1 MQEIC
6 IYIQTVLVKNAK
18 IVQRKYAE
26 ICSFICNI
34 CRSLYIAYF
43 AFTCTPHFA
52 DASLLGH
59 NSQNYDSLGPSELL
73 QLELL
78 CQCTGS
84 WQQPE
89 FKTSSR
95 LSQFSQPAT
104 CRLSQNEKLH
114 PKLFFFGSTSQYTGM
129 LIDLGVF
136 FSLTTKRKL
145 ELPKT

>member
-89 FKTSSR
+89 FKTSS
-95 LSQFSQPAT
+95 
-104 CRLSQNEKLH
+104 LSQNEKLH